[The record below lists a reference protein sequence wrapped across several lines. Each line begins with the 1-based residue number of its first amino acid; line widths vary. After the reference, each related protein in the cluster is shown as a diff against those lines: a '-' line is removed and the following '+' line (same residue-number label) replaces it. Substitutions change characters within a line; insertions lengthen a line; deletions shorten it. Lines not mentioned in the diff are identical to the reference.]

1 MDVVY
6 LDVPFRD
13 KDVVKALGARWD
25 GAAKRWFVGRGN
37 EARFTR
43 WIKEGSAPSGM
54 APTEPDLA
62 GRGPGLAAGDP
73 GARVGA
79 SLSSVLFEVGE
90 AVSRALPRP
99 RWIIA
104 EVASARTHAHSSH
117 TYLELVEHDASG
129 REIAKASARIWAGNA
144 KILKRFEKET
154 GGKVAEGMKLLVFAQ
169 GDFSIQYG
177 FGLTIEDIDP
187 AWTLGEM
194 QLKIGQIRE
203 RLVAEEIFE
212 LNASLAPSQDFV
224 SVAVIA
230 PDGAAGLGDFMAD
243 ANKLVGGGLCQFHF
257 IPAVFEGAGA
267 LLSLVGALAMAR
279 EMADRQEVD
288 AVAIVRGGGAKT
300 SLNWLNEYEIARQ
313 ICLMPCPAMVGI
325 GHERDETILDEVAC
339 ESFDTPSKVVGAI
352 IGRVVGNAR
361 AAELSLE
368 QLRREVG
375 QACSQAKKN
384 AVALMGDVEQSA
396 KSSISTERAKLEMG
410 LEKVAQACKEDARA
424 AKSEIEAL
432 AREVMGLGPRASLE
446 RGYCVAK
453 QNGEAKGRVDQLDAD
468 GEIVLVMA
476 DGEVALRR
484 VDK

>member
-1 MDVVY
+1 MDVIY

-25 GAAKRWFVGRGN
+25 GAARRWFVGRGN
-37 EARFTR
+37 EERFTR
-43 WIKEGSAPSGM
+43 WIKEAGPEGAPAGALAVGAPSTSA
-54 APTEPDLA
+54 APSPAD
-62 GRGPGLAAGDP
+62 GS
-73 GARVGA
+73 ARVGA
-79 SLSSVLFEVGE
+79 SLSSVLFEVTE
-90 AVSRALPRP
+90 AVSRALPRA

-104 EVASARTHAHSSH
+104 EVASARTHSNSGH

-129 REIAKASARIWAGNA
+129 REIAKASGRIWSANS
-144 KILKRFEKET
+144 KILRRFERET
-154 GGKVAEGMKLLVFAQ
+154 GGKVAEGMKLLVLAQ

-194 QLKIGQIRE
+194 QLKVRQIRE
-203 RLVAEEIFE
+203 RLAAEEIVG
-212 LNASLAPSQDFV
+212 LNSGLSASMDFV

-243 ANKLVGGGLCQFHF
+243 ANKLVAAGLCQFHF

-267 LLSLVGALAMAR
+267 LLSLVGALAVAR
-279 EMADRQEVD
+279 EMAGRGEVD

-325 GHERDETILDEVAC
+325 GHERDETVLDEVAC

-375 QACSQAKKN
+375 QACSVAKKN
-384 AVALMGDVEQSA
+384 AVALMGEVEQSA
-396 KSSISTERAKLEMG
+396 KSSISVGRAKLDMG
-410 LEKVAQACKEDARA
+410 LEKVAQACMEDARA
-424 AKSEIEAL
+424 AKSDIEAL

-453 QNGEAKGRVDQLDAD
+453 QNGQAKSRVSQLDAE
-468 GEIVLVMA
+468 GGIVLVMA

-484 VDK
+484 A